1 MLLLLQ
7 TMQTLWNWALGA
19 DIIGT
24 IFFFFIARNDNYS
37 AVIVFINVL
46 CFFSNLLWAKMFSDL
61 QRNQRTIYF
70 FLVLAA
76 LAVIGTIF
84 AWRAP
89 VDESEED
96 EYEYEYYSS
105 SEDEDDDVDEKNAKK
120 MNELINERANN
131 NNKKKKNKNRN
142 KKKNN

>member
-89 VDESEED
+89 VDESEDD
-96 EYEYEYYSS
+96 EYEYEYYSG
-105 SEDEDDDVDEKNAKK
+105 SEDEDEVDEKNAKK
-120 MNELINERANN
+120 MNELISERANN
-131 NNKKKKNKNRN
+131 NNKKNKNKNRN

>member
-1 MLLLLQ
+1 
-7 TMQTLWNWALGA
+7 
-19 DIIGT
+19 
-24 IFFFFIARNDNYS
+24 
-37 AVIVFINVL
+37 
-46 CFFSNLLWAKMFSDL
+46 MFSDL

-89 VDESEED
+89 VDESEDD
-96 EYEYEYYSS
+96 EYEYEYYSG
-105 SEDEDDDVDEKNAKK
+105 SEDEDEVDEKNAKK
-120 MNELINERANN
+120 MNELISERANN
-131 NNKKKKNKNRN
+131 NNKKNKNKNRN

>member
-24 IFFFFIARNDNYS
+24 IFFFFIARNDKYS
-37 AVIVFINVL
+37 AMIVFINVL

-76 LAVIGTIF
+76 LAVLGTIF

-96 EYEYEYYSS
+96 EYEYTSEYESS
-105 SEDEDDDVDEKNAKK
+105 GSGVVGVVDVEDVVVEGVGIEGVGCGT
-120 MNELINERANN
+120 
-131 NNKKKKNKNRN
+131 
-142 KKKNN
+142 